1 MRVLALNSS
10 PRSSRHSKTELM
22 LTQLVGGMRN
32 AGADV
37 EVIALRNKKIKDCR
51 GCYTCWTKT
60 PGRCVHKDDMTNE
73 LFPKLL
79 QADLVVHA
87 TPLYIHSMNGIMRR
101 FLERSLPAYQPFF
114 EQNHCRTCHPL
125 RHQLPKAVWL
135 SVCGFPEES
144 EFNMLSALLHYL
156 YDWEGRELVAEIYR
170 PMAEFLVSRVARDTA
185 DDILAATRE
194 AGRELIQSGR
204 IEQDTMDRIKQPIQD
219 RSTFVTVGNLAWN
232 TCINEGVTLPQF
244 QDRKMVARP
253 DSIETFMLLMPY
265 GLNRQAAGNSRVLI
279 QFHFSGEING
289 SCYFTVN
296 KDEVE
301 ASIGTSTS
309 PDLTIESPFEVWM
322 DIMTGKSEGPQML
335 MEGKYKVDGDLAL
348 MIKLFERENEPTAA

>member
-22 LTQLVGGMRN
+22 LTQLVGGMRD

-37 EVIALRNKKIKDCR
+37 EVVDLRNKKIKDCR

-73 LFPKLL
+73 LLPKLL
-79 QADLVVHA
+79 KADLVIHA
-87 TPLYIHSMNGIMRR
+87 TPLYFHSMNGIMRR
-101 FLERSLPAYQPFF
+101 FVERTLPAIQPFF
-114 EQNHCRTCHPL
+114 VQTDCRTCHPL

-170 PMAEFLVSRVARDTA
+170 PMAEFLVSRLARDTA
-185 DDILAATRE
+185 DDILAATRD

-219 RSTFVTVGNLAWN
+219 RSTMATVGNLAWN
-232 TCINEGVTLPQF
+232 TCINDGVTLPQF

-253 DSIETFMLLMPY
+253 DSIETFMLIMPY
-265 GLNRQAAGNSRVLI
+265 GINRQAANNSRVLI
-279 QFHFSGEING
+279 QFHLSGEING
-289 SCYFTVN
+289 SCYFTVT
-296 KDEVE
+296 KDKVE

-309 PDLTIESPFEVWM
+309 PDLTIESPFDVWM
-322 DIMTGKSEGPQML
+322 DIMTEKAEGPQML

-348 MIKLFERENEPTAA
+348 MIKLFEREKDLTAA